1 MQLEALGYMTG
12 ESSTAGETI
21 PFRGSLPDPVSRLP
35 VLAQVES
42 ARLALQTGDLE
53 TAAERVEQVL
63 ELEPRLVTV
72 RSLQVQIYVR
82 QGKLETALSLARE
95 LHAERPTSNTRTA
108 LGYLFLMQ
116 GELDEAARFFSEAI
130 EADPYL
136 ESSWKGYLHILFI
149 RGEILTL
156 REQLDRARTLL
167 PTSPAIQGM
176 DGVVL
181 AMTGQHQEAEL
192 ALLSSLEAVPRQPFL
207 HHGMGIIRKH
217 QDRLDEA
224 ETYFLEELQVQPPAL
239 PSRKLLVE
247 IYAAQKRY
255 AEQLEQLEIIVDVE
269 PPQILTAHSKAQV
282 LYNLQRFD
290 DAHEAITI
298 CRALGPSYPACA
310 MLEANILKRLG
321 REQEAKI
328 AYEHA
333 LELRAQT
340 ESAGTEASL
349 P

>member
-1 MQLEALGYMTG
+1 
-12 ESSTAGETI
+12 
-21 PFRGSLPDPVSRLP
+21 
-35 VLAQVES
+35 
-42 ARLALQTGDLE
+42 GDLE

-156 REQLDRARTLL
+156 REQLNRARTLL

-224 ETYFLEELQVQPPAL
+224 ET
-239 PSRKLLVE
+239 
-247 IYAAQKRY
+247 
-255 AEQLEQLEIIVDVE
+255 
-269 PPQILTAHSKAQV
+269 
-282 LYNLQRFD
+282 
-290 DAHEAITI
+290 
-298 CRALGPSYPACA
+298 
-310 MLEANILKRLG
+310 
-321 REQEAKI
+321 
-328 AYEHA
+328 
-333 LELRAQT
+333 
-340 ESAGTEASL
+340 
-349 P
+349 